1 MRRVLMF
8 AVLAVFTTL
17 TQPARAQFCPGV
29 SPWVFDDVMASDPFC
44 GFITFMAQNGITT
57 GCQIID
63 ANHRLYC
70 PNASV
75 SRAQMA
81 GFMHRLADI
90 RVEAVDTGP
99 GLLGGPITSIGTI
112 SLAATQLLPT
122 VACATNQLPRW
133 KRMAGR

>member
-29 SPWVFDDVMASDPFC
+29 SPWVFDDVLASDPYC
-44 GFITFMAQNGITT
+44 GFITWMADNGITT

-70 PNASV
+70 PGANV
-75 SRAQMA
+75 SRAAMA
-81 GFMHRLADI
+81 AFMNRLGNI

-99 GLLGGPITSIGTI
+99 GLLGGPITSTGTI
-112 SLAATQLLPT
+112 SLASTQLLPT
-122 VACATNQLPRW
+122 SACTSNQVP
-133 KRMAGR
+133 